1 MASNTASATEISE
14 SSVQEAQEKE
24 KVKHCFAEPWE
35 DSDVILVVEN
45 EQFHVHRLILSLSSP
60 VFKAMFKSQFKEAA
74 ANEIPLPGKKPNEV
88 LDFLIKVYGPH
99 HSKTELQIT
108 MENVEHLLLL
118 SDEYQVTEQIF
129 KPCVKFLDE
138 EPKTK
143 ENVMK
148 ILALA
153 ELYNLEKVRQDCDD
167 LLKGLSLKTL
177 SDTVQFQNIDKDKL
191 QYFLTQ
197 RIELLEGLLK
207 EVYPQFIGLA
217 ECCMWM
223 YDEEKKRHA
232 RFVPHSL

>member
-1 MASNTASATEISE
+1 
-14 SSVQEAQEKE
+14 
-24 KVKHCFAEPWE
+24 
-35 DSDVILVVEN
+35 
-45 EQFHVHRLILSLSSP
+45 
-60 VFKAMFKSQFKEAA
+60 
-74 ANEIPLPGKKPNEV
+74 
-88 LDFLIKVYGPH
+88 
-99 HSKTELQIT
+99 

-191 QYFLTQ
+191 QHFLTQ

-207 EVYPQFIGLA
+207 EVYPHLLA
-217 ECCMWM
+217 WRNVVCGCGMK
-223 YDEEKKRHA
+223 EKKA
-232 RFVPHSL
+232 C

>member
-1 MASNTASATEISE
+1 
-14 SSVQEAQEKE
+14 
-24 KVKHCFAEPWE
+24 
-35 DSDVILVVEN
+35 
-45 EQFHVHRLILSLSSP
+45 
-60 VFKAMFKSQFKEAA
+60 
-74 ANEIPLPGKKPNEV
+74 
-88 LDFLIKVYGPH
+88 
-99 HSKTELQIT
+99 

-153 ELYNLEKVRQDCDD
+153 ELYNLEKVRRDCDD

-191 QYFLTQ
+191 QHFLTQ

-207 EVYPQFIGLA
+207 EVYSLA
-217 ECCMWM
+217 WRNVVCGCGV
-223 YDEEKKRHA
+223 KKKKA
-232 RFVPHSL
+232 C

>member
-1 MASNTASATEISE
+1 
-14 SSVQEAQEKE
+14 
-24 KVKHCFAEPWE
+24 
-35 DSDVILVVEN
+35 
-45 EQFHVHRLILSLSSP
+45 
-60 VFKAMFKSQFKEAA
+60 
-74 ANEIPLPGKKPNEV
+74 
-88 LDFLIKVYGPH
+88 
-99 HSKTELQIT
+99 

-118 SDEYQVTEQIF
+118 SDDYQVTEQIF

-153 ELYNLEKVRQDCDD
+153 EFYNLEKIRHDCDD
-167 LLKGLSLKTL
+167 LLQSFSLETL
-177 SDTVQFQNIDKDKL
+177 SNTVQFQNIDKDKL

-217 ECCMWM
+217 ECCMWLW
-223 YDEEKKRHA
+223 DEGKKGMPDLCPTHYSDGKPTTDLVDRFKECYRCRSVLERIARYTAPQIRRGGHLEFSYTYYAHRH
-232 RFVPHSL
+232 RFNDKLTGIINKLSRVMTQLI

>member
-1 MASNTASATEISE
+1 
-14 SSVQEAQEKE
+14 
-24 KVKHCFAEPWE
+24 
-35 DSDVILVVEN
+35 
-45 EQFHVHRLILSLSSP
+45 
-60 VFKAMFKSQFKEAA
+60 
-74 ANEIPLPGKKPNEV
+74 
-88 LDFLIKVYGPH
+88 
-99 HSKTELQIT
+99 

-118 SDEYQVTEQIF
+118 SHDYQVTEQIF

-153 ELYNLEKVRQDCDD
+153 ELYNLEKVRRDCDD

-177 SDTVQFQNIDKDKL
+177 SDTVQFQNIDKEKL

-217 ECCMWM
+217 ECCMWLW
-223 YDEEKKRHA
+223 DEEKKGLLTLCPAHYSDGKPTKNLVDRFKECDKCRSVLKSIATFTA
-232 RFVPHSL
+232 RIHKCLWRKKQDFCKYYCVLVWLFFSGDPPRDSCSAPRRNLG